1 MFRRVG
7 YETLFLWYVLYARG
21 RSRSLVVLFFKR
33 ELRKAGTWLK
43 TKMEATG
50 ETEDT
55 HQFLL
60 HHQTPQLSDMTG
72 RLNRPAPYA

>member
-1 MFRRVG
+1 MKRCSYGMFSH
-7 YETLFLWYVLYARG
+7 ARG

-33 ELRKAGTWLK
+33 ELRKAGTWLRRK
-43 TKMEATG
+43 VEAAG

-60 HHQTPQLSDMTG
+60 HHQTPQLSNMTG
-72 RLNRPAPYA
+72 IPNRPAPYA